1 MNMAGKRAAGL
12 CVLSIA
18 SALGCCRMMVL
29 FISDITPGEQHPGM
43 PWSVVDDL
51 PEAALE
57 IRKTL
62 MSLEP
67 LVS

>member
-1 MNMAGKRAAGL
+1 M
-12 CVLSIA
+12 LSIA

-29 FISDITPGEQHPGM
+29 SMSDITPGEQHPGM